1 MPEPIDAL
9 LILAIVSVF
18 GMLGRELVRALR

>member
-1 MPEPIDAL
+1 MPDPLDAL

-18 GMLGRELVRALR
+18 GMLGREVVRALR